1 MTSKFA
7 TVLRRVAIGA
17 APLMLIWGLAAEP
30 ARAQDASVPAQA
42 QTQQQ
47 LPEGKIE
54 QLVAPIALYP
64 DPLLTQVLM
73 ASTYPLEVIEAARWS
88 QANPAMTGTA
98 LQDAMQSQTWDPN
111 VKALTALPQTL
122 QMMSAKLEWTEQLG
136 DAFLAQQQDVLAAVQ
151 KLRAQAQ
158 ATGNLQSTP
167 QQVVTT
173 AAAPVGLARASV
185 QQPIVIEPVNPDVY
199 YVPIYNP
206 AVVFGAWSY
215 PDYQPFYWYPPGFVA
230 SNAVSFA
237 AGVAVGTAIWGNC
250 DWWNHNVI
258 INVNRFNAFN
268 HTNINVADNHW
279 AHNPAH
285 RGNVP
290 YHDAALAQRF
300 GQEHADALR
309 DEFRDRSAG
318 TLRDDPRDRLDAA
331 HPAESRPMDRA
342 NDLRR
347 DLAAPS
353 EHREANIEHD
363 LGSRLERSD
372 TFARPHFDRPRIGEG
387 ADPLRWRSIGGF
399 RPTAHA
405 FGGFRRFGGMRRL

>member
-151 KLRAQAQ
+151 KLRSQAQ
-158 ATGNLQSTP
+158 GAGNLQSTP
-167 QQVVTT
+167 QQVVTIP
-173 AAAPVGLARASV
+173 AAPVGLAGVSV

-206 AVVFGAWSY
+206 AVVFGAWGY

-258 INVNRFNAFN
+258 INVNRYNIFNRTDI
-268 HTNINVADNHW
+268 TNKIGR
-279 AHNPAH
+279 AH
-285 RGNVP
+285 V
-290 YHDAALAQRF
+290 
-300 GQEHADALR
+300 
-309 DEFRDRSAG
+309 
-318 TLRDDPRDRLDAA
+318 
-331 HPAESRPMDRA
+331 
-342 NDLRR
+342 
-347 DLAAPS
+347 
-353 EHREANIEHD
+353 
-363 LGSRLERSD
+363 
-372 TFARPHFDRPRIGEG
+372 
-387 ADPLRWRSIGGF
+387 
-399 RPTAHA
+399 
-405 FGGFRRFGGMRRL
+405 

>member
-98 LQDAMQSQTWDPN
+98 LQDAMQSQTWDPS
-111 VKALTALPQTL
+111 VKALTAVPQTL
-122 QMMSAKLEWTEQLG
+122 LMMSAKLDWTEQLG

-151 KLRAQAQ
+151 KLRSQAQ
-158 ATGNLQSTP
+158 GAGNLQSTP
-167 QQVVTT
+167 QQVVTIP
-173 AAAPVGLARASV
+173 AAPVGLAGVSV

-206 AVVFGAWSY
+206 AVVFGAWGY

-237 AGVAVGTAIWGNC
+237 AGVAVGAAIWGNC

-290 YHDAALAQRF
+290 YRNAALAQRF

-309 DEFRDRSAG
+309 DEFRDRNAG
-318 TLRDDPRDRLDAA
+318 TLRNDLRDRLDAA

-342 NDLRR
+342 DDIRR

-372 TFARPHFDRPRIGEG
+372 AFARPHFDRPRIGEG
-387 ADPLRWRSIGGF
+387 ADPLRWRSIGGL

-405 FGGFRRFGGMRRL
+405 FSGFHRFGGMRRL